1 MKTKFKI
8 LSFQLFT
15 FILLLIGI
23 NNVYASD
30 KCIINSKKANTYTY
44 YIDTAGYYNNTP
56 NAINLRNV
64 FNACGISYNTISSYS
79 SSNNYYVKSVLT
91 TGGQMPL
98 YNTDKIT
105 DLAREKVTV
114 KYTDGTQAGEKS
126 ANITFTFKVSHNNID
141 CVGRAIQVKSDNT
154 TTSANYEA
162 RTDLTKCTTDDFSK
176 VSNVKVTS
184 NNPNHLNV
192 IAGSKIEFKNL
203 SDVEDGDKDS
213 LNIEYDY
220 KNQHYKY
227 KITYT
232 YKKSSTW
239 APTLSY
245 VNDITSKVKSGDYTL
260 KQSEIK
266 KNVKTQLAASL
277 LTSVNKIS
285 DSNITWVSFSN
296 VAAGSFVENL
306 SDGSYKVVKTRTD
319 KLSQNTD
326 TNFTVNFK
334 YQGKNYKLTYT
345 LRYVKD
351 ASSSGG
357 NQTTPETAK
366 CYYNKEMQV
375 YAFITPSEAA
385 KGNYELYRDA
395 NGQEITD
402 KNTCI
407 ATNPQPEPSPDV
419 DTDSS
424 SSGSSGSTSN
434 SGKNTCT
441 VFKVARERA
450 YNCNESTGACPK
462 LKNIGANYSD
472 SYFKPVVAGLNSYYY
487 VYKAYYNC
495 EGADSTTPI
504 TSFCVDPGL
513 QGPKVKQEGYNNY
526 HATATELDKD
536 SKFYKGLYRLYT
548 QWFREK
554 YDYVAGKYAGTSP
567 NGKEDFVDFIMDNV
581 SRKLRMEYDLANA
594 DYLVTAGRTL
604 VNEYNAYKNYS
615 LGSGTNKVAN
625 SLVKEIWEDVTN
637 FIENGSLDSGKS
649 SSYTMPIA
657 HFDYIVGDF
666 DGKTS
671 TQGYYCGLT
680 SNHHRNAD
688 GTIYKEHFG
697 NSNYKHNGIDFVA
710 GTGTKVY
717 AATSGTIVKVYNYK
731 KNCYGTSD
739 CKNSTNK
746 VGMGYKVLND
756 DGTYSL
762 YMHMSKLNKK
772 MNQRV
777 SLGEEIGE
785 VGNTGEA
792 QASHLHYE
800 MRKGDGELKS
810 VNIINA
816 RAYLPMDGIETCA
829 IDSWTKSDTN
839 NTTTNTTNSSAN
851 VNFSA
856 DLIGNAN
863 KINSGKGFE
872 VNVKFTVTSNNEDTL
887 NSIKENNTILVK
899 TDKDETISNDS
910 LTIEKTEDWTSIEGG
925 YEITYKVSCDN
936 VYNYISNKDISSVL
950 VGLKISYFDPSSISN
965 ILKLTTDETNGSAKR
980 LQDFVTFLNGN
991 LDKYTNVAIS
1001 FENEQKNVCR
1011 PTFTMPCTTAENVYY
1026 LIEGT
1031 QSSALY
1037 NTIMNGI
1044 KNVGDLQN
1052 LMSDSYNILE
1062 QLKSINLADLGK
1074 NDLKIIMGIL
1084 ENFVNSGSVLKT
1096 MSKELSTYLTPLANN
1111 GNKTAKAL
1119 LNAVNSVSF
1128 SSNAQTNFQN
1138 LTNIFITTLMNVLPN
1153 GIDNVAKEWD
1163 EIVTSLKTGVE
1174 NKTVSENL
1182 YGLMENLGNAIKNSG
1197 SSLGNVLK
1205 GSQAIV
1211 NYFKNNEK
1219 FKNITDIE
1227 SAITTVEATIQS
1239 VVVDG
1244 QQKLGSLLDNLKNM
1258 TSQLDPTKLLTSAG
1272 NWNIFESISNA
1283 LIVDWDKCI
1292 IGEDG
1297 VEATDPNG
1305 NSYTIQKSNDNGY
1318 DMFCTITCKEDYAVK
1333 MPGNLGTT
1341 YVGRYIST
1349 NLDNVYHATIGIAG
1363 QRTCTTTEI
1372 KNDKYVETS
1381 KNAKDEMLTA
1391 YNNFYDSYVQY
1402 KELKSREDADHRSD
1416 NPFLQES
1423 TDPLNVKDLKNK
1435 LMSKLGDA
1443 VMNTFSSFISSVLP
1457 NEQAEA
1463 AKNKF
1468 ASTAS
1473 TIISKLAMMAIS
1485 GDLSSENFE
1494 KTFTSYIDTELGD
1507 YKERLQSAVNNILPT
1522 LFNQC
1527 TEAAK
1532 SVLGDTM
1539 VNGLS
1544 MVGKKALEFT
1554 CNEVADALMGVY
1566 GIGEIIKGVCTGYSN
1581 VTTIFANTIIGINE
1595 VSGHKIFQIENGVD
1609 YSYSYHKY
1617 IYSDSSSPEKILASK
1632 FVEGNDADSMVSG
1645 SKTSK
1650 GNKATIWVMKN
1661 NGRFQMYD
1669 LKYGSILFRAVGQI
1683 PKITKSLQKM
1693 GSLDI
1698 LQSGNFENQLN
1709 ALVETSKNLSGSF
1722 SYSWLK
1728 KNGDSLS
1735 ADGFSGIID
1744 MISNIMNIF
1753 TDISGVTDNV
1763 LTGVT
1768 DAVDTALLV
1777 YYNFLG
1783 IFNPYYA
1790 DLGDLRQSMEDYK
1803 DDYYAA
1809 QSNLVDLANRM
1820 NACTMWSNSYEFDPQ
1835 IEFTYGLSGYFVKKT
1850 DKTTDKVNLKAINKG
1865 EAQNVSYYCDG
1876 DVDIKDVQNWDVIT
1890 SGKCRTDD
1898 GMLGGIISSL
1908 AGDDSTLNKVLQ
1920 TFKDNSEGLKKLLN
1934 SSKVKEAIQNTG
1946 YGDQISNFLCS
1957 GLGESFCN
1965 IFGSDDDSLVTYVP
1979 GNIVYKAILSDGST
1993 DGSAGIQSW
2002 GNLLGIIGS
2011 GGLSFDNVISN
2022 VTNKVTYSTGVG
2034 TDINY
2039 RNVGRVVNISRYGN
2053 PGVSISG
2060 LSWTTIL
2067 SNMASYLSSKT
2078 GSDVLDK
2085 LNKGIMS
2092 ITGQGAQ
2099 EFIYFKS
2106 SQSYWTTSNKGI
2118 YTKAKTASDSVL
2130 VDVGDPALTDEKIVS
2145 GTTSEKTADGLIYP
2159 IALSTAAG
2167 TYSYQLKINN
2177 VGQYYNNTTSLGRI
2191 IDDSGY
2197 VNGLLANQYVC
2208 KYEVETEPPTP
2219 NVPCEKI
2226 LETPDC
2232 KDENGY
2238 FRDLYKNQNYDKTN
2252 GIDYEAKWNAC
2263 ITKLLA
2269 ENDSCC
2275 YLIDANNVP
2284 NASQDRYN
2292 SMCNSKCQGI
2302 KLYGSD
2308 SAIKDSS
2315 TSSGALISK
2324 NGVLQFYTKVISNY
2338 DYFPNGEGSKGFNW
2352 SGKTSGYE
2360 NTDESGNPVS
2370 QDINTIINNK
2380 EEIGD
2385 GIYGDDEKYLN
2396 YSINISSACMAKIKE
2411 YNDQQELNDLGFGD
2425 YTGGI
2430 ENVKTREYRS
2440 QFLKDLE
2447 ESSEYAVCREKPII
2461 NQLQK

>member
-30 KCIINSKKANTYTY
+30 KCIPNSKKANTYTY

-64 FNACGISYNTISSYS
+64 FNACGINYNIISSYS
-79 SSNNYYVKSVLT
+79 SSNNYYVKSVKA

-184 NNPNHLNV
+184 NNPNHLSV

-266 KNVKTQLAASL
+266 KDVKTQLAASL
-277 LTSVNKIS
+277 KTTVNKIS

-419 DTDSS
+419 DNDSS

-441 VFKVARERA
+441 VFKVARERS

-615 LGSGTNKVAN
+615 LGSGTNNAAN

-637 FIENGSLDSGKS
+637 FIANGSIDSGKS

-657 HFDYIVGDF
+657 HYDYIVGDF

-671 TQGYYCGLT
+671 TKGYYCGLT
-680 SNHHRNAD
+680 SNHHRNPD

-697 NSNYKHNGIDFVA
+697 IEKYKHSGIDFVA
-710 GTGTKVY
+710 SVGTKVY
-717 AATSGTIVKVYNYK
+717 AATSGTIVEVYHYD
-731 KNCYGTSD
+731 KNCYGKSD
-739 CKNSTNK
+739 CNNSTYK
-746 VGMGYKVLND
+746 VGLGYKVLND

-762 YMHMSKLNKK
+762 YMHMSKLYKTK
-772 MNQRV
+772 NQRV

-785 VGNTGEA
+785 VGATGEA
-792 QASHLHYE
+792 QAAHLHYE
-800 MRKGDGELKS
+800 MRKAPGELGYA
-810 VNIINA
+810 INA
-816 RAYLPMDGIETCA
+816 RAYLPMDNIETCA
-829 IDSWTKSDTN
+829 IDSWTKTANDTA
-839 NTTTNTTNSSAN
+839 TITNSNSSAN
-851 VNFSA
+851 IRFSA
-856 DLIGNAN
+856 DLVGTAS

-872 VNVKFTVTSNNEDTL
+872 VTVKFSVTGNNENIL
-887 NSIKENNTILVK
+887 NSIKQDANNAILVK
-899 TDKDETISNDS
+899 TDKDEVINNES
-910 LTIEKTEDWTSIEGG
+910 LKIEKVEDWTSIEGG
-925 YEITYKVSCDN
+925 YAITYKISCDN
-936 VYNYISNKDISSVL
+936 VYNYISNKDINSVL
-950 VGLKISYFDPSSISN
+950 VGLKISYSDPYSISN
-965 ILKLTTDETNGSAKR
+965 ILILRTDETNGAAKR

-1197 SSLGNVLK
+1197 SSLGNVLN

-1423 TDPLNVKDLKNK
+1423 TDPLNVEDLKNK

-1457 NEQAEA
+1457 NEQAES

-1473 TIISKLAMMAIS
+1473 TIISKLAMMAMS
-1485 GDLSSENFE
+1485 GDLSSENLE

-1650 GNKATIWVMKN
+1650 GNEATIWVMKN
-1661 NGRFQMYD
+1661 NGRFEMKD

-1693 GSLDI
+1693 GNLDI
-1698 LQSGNFENQLN
+1698 LQSGNFKNQLN

-1898 GMLGGIISSL
+1898 GMIGGIISSL
-1908 AGDDSTLNKVLQ
+1908 AGDDGTLNKVLQ

-1946 YGDQISNFLCS
+1946 YGDQIGNFLCS

-1993 DGSAGIQSW
+1993 DSSAGIQSW

-2269 ENDSCC
+2269 ENNSCC

-2315 TSSGALISK
+2315 TSSSALISK

-2411 YNDQQELNDLGFGD
+2411 YNNQQELNDLGFGD